1 MQIGRWGWQYSHC
14 YNFPDPKYKI
24 DLNKGLSDTNI
35 TCE

>member
-1 MQIGRWGWQYSHC
+1 MGGTILIA
-14 YNFPDPKYKI
+14 NNLPVPKYKI